1 MAMHRPSRNV
11 AKPNHNQKRSKEMLE
26 RCVAEMADC
35 ANVSETARRC
45 GITPWLMYYWKR
57 RSEDGYPGY
66 SIDMGGLD
74 DNGNPLV
81 AEFHEAW
88 DAALEIGNDYLEK
101 EAQRRAV
108 EGYEEPVVHKG
119 IQAFVRD
126 AQTGELELDE
136 NGKPIPLTI
145 RRYSDR
151 MLEILLKA
159 RRPEKFR
166 ENMKIEAHVTGGVL
180 AIPQSDQ
187 ANLSAEDWAS
197 RFKAN
202 EDGKTIEG
210 TAVYPDEM
218 PPDEVGPDGLERRTG
233 STSVRA
239 IMERKMAEQAM
250 SQDPELEAKQAAFMK
265 WYMEQGKSPEGKPL
279 MQSGPRCREYNM
291 RPGLTDAE
299 IEALDPEFGTSPGLP
314 HTKKPRLSFE
324 ELKALEESDIDP
336 LA

>member
-1 MAMHRPSRNV
+1 MAMHRPSRHV
-11 AKPNHNQKRSKEMLE
+11 EKPNHNQKRSKEMLE

-74 DNGNPLV
+74 DDGNPLV

-108 EGYEEPVVHKG
+108 DGYEEPVVHKG

-126 AQTGELELDE
+126 AQTGALELDE
-136 NGKPIPLTI
+136 NGQPIPLTV

-151 MLEILLKA
+151 LLEILLKA

-187 ANLSAEDWAS
+187 ANLSAEDWAA

-202 EDGKTIEG
+202 ADGLTIEG
-210 TAVYPDEM
+210 TAVYPHEM
-218 PPDEVGPDGLERRTG
+218 PPDEVDPETGLERRTG

-239 IMERKMAEQAM
+239 IMERKIVEQAM
-250 SQDPELEAKQAAFMK
+250 AQDPDLEAKQAAFMK
-265 WYMEQGKSPEGKPL
+265 WYMEQNRHEDGARL
-279 MQSGPRCREYNM
+279 MQSGPRGKEYNM
-291 RPGLTDAE
+291 RPGLT
-299 IEALDPEFGTSPGLP
+299 PQ
-314 HTKKPRLSFE
+314 

>member
-1 MAMHRPSRNV
+1 MAMHRPATPKRPGEPT
-11 AKPNHNQKRSKEMLE
+11 KHNQKRSKELLE
-26 RCVAEMADC
+26 KVIAEFADC

-45 GITPWLMYYWKR
+45 GVTPWLMYYWKR

-66 SIDMGGLD
+66 TIDMGGLD
-74 DNGNPLV
+74 DEGEALV

-88 DAALEIGNDYLEK
+88 DAALEIGNDYLEQ

-108 EGYEEPVVHKG
+108 AGYEEPIVHKG

-126 AQTGELELDE
+126 AVTGELELDE
-136 NGKPIPLTI
+136 YGRPIPLTI

-151 MLEILLKA
+151 LLEVLLKA

-187 ANLSAEDWAS
+187 ANLTADDWAA
-197 RFKAN
+197 RFRDNA
-202 EDGKTIEG
+202 DGKTIDG
-210 TAVYPDEM
+210 TPVYPHEM
-218 PPDEVGPDGLERRTG
+218 PPNEIDPDTGLEKRTG

-239 IMERKMAEQAM
+239 IMERKMREKAEA
-250 SQDPELEAKQAAFMK
+250 QDPELERKTADLLKWQMENKQQNNK
-265 WYMEQGKSPEGKPL
+265 PGNKPIQRPEL
-279 MQSGPRCREYNM
+279 QQSGPRGAEHNM
-291 RPGLTDAE
+291 RGLDKLT
-299 IEALDPEFGTSPGLP
+299 P
-314 HTKKPRLSFE
+314 E
-324 ELKALEESDIDP
+324 ELEDLGFDP

>member
-1 MAMHRPSRNV
+1 MAMHRPRQPHEL
-11 AKPNHNQKRSKEMLE
+11 AKTNHNQKRSKEKLE
-26 RCVAEMADC
+26 QCVAELADC

-66 SIDMGGLD
+66 TIDMGGLD
-74 DNGNPLV
+74 DDGNALV

-88 DAALEIGNDYLEK
+88 EAALEIGNDYLEQ

-108 EGYEEPVVHKG
+108 EGYNEPVVHKG

-126 AQTGELELDE
+126 ATTGELELDE

-151 MLEILLKA
+151 LLEVLLKA

-166 ENMKIEAHVTGGVL
+166 ENMKIEAEVTGGVL

-187 ANLSAEDWAS
+187 ANLSAEDWAA
-197 RFKAN
+197 RFRDN
-202 EDGKTIEG
+202 DDGKTIDG
-210 TAVYPDEM
+210 TAVYPSEM
-218 PPDEVGPDGLERRTG
+218 PPDEVDPETGLEKRTG

-239 IMERKMAEQAM
+239 MMERKMVEQAM
-250 SQDPELEAKQAAFMK
+250 EQDPDLEAKQAAFMK
-265 WYMEQGKSPEGKPL
+265 WYMEQGKSPEGAPL
-279 MQSGPRCREYNM
+279 MQSGPRGKEFDM
-291 RPGLTDAE
+291 KPGLT
-299 IEALDPEFGTSPGLP
+299 
-314 HTKKPRLSFE
+314 KE

>member
-1 MAMHRPSRNV
+1 MAMHRPSKNM

-26 RCVAEMADC
+26 QCVAEMADC

-66 SIDMGGLD
+66 SIDMGGMD
-74 DNGNPLV
+74 DDGNLLV

-88 DAALEIGNDYLEK
+88 DAALEIGNDYLEQ

-108 EGYEEPVVHKG
+108 AGYEEPVVHKG

-126 AQTGELELDE
+126 ATTGELELDE

-151 MLEILLKA
+151 LLEVLLKA
-159 RRPEKFR
+159 RRPETFR
-166 ENMKIEAHVTGGVL
+166 ENMKLEAHVTGGVL

-187 ANLSAEDWAS
+187 ANLSAEDWAA
-197 RFKAN
+197 RFRDN
-202 EDGKTIEG
+202 QDGKTIEG
-210 TAVYPDEM
+210 TPVYASEL
-218 PPDEVGPDGLERRTG
+218 PPDGVDPETGLERRTG
-233 STSVRA
+233 GTSVRA
-239 IMERKMAEQAM
+239 AMERKMAQQAM
-250 SQDPELEAKQAAFMK
+250 DQDPELEEKQAAFMK
-265 WYMEQGKSPEGKPL
+265 WYMEQNRHDDGAKL
-279 MQSGPRCREYNM
+279 MQSGPRGKEYNT
-291 RPGLTDAE
+291 RPGLSKA
-299 IEALDPEFGTSPGLP
+299 
-314 HTKKPRLSFE
+314 
-324 ELKALEESDIDP
+324 ELKALEESDLDP

>member
-1 MAMHRPSRNV
+1 MAMHRPRQPHEL
-11 AKPNHNQKRSKEMLE
+11 AKTNHNQKRSKEKLE
-26 RCVAEMADC
+26 QCVAELADC

-66 SIDMGGLD
+66 TIDMGGLD
-74 DNGNPLV
+74 DDGNALV

-88 DAALEIGNDYLEK
+88 EAALEIGNDYLEQ

-108 EGYEEPVVHKG
+108 EGYNEPVVHKG

-126 AQTGELELDE
+126 ATTGELELDE

-151 MLEILLKA
+151 LLEVLLKA

-166 ENMKIEAHVTGGVL
+166 ENMKIEAEVTGGVL

-187 ANLSAEDWAS
+187 ANLSAEDWAA
-197 RFKAN
+197 RFRDN
-202 EDGKTIEG
+202 DDGKTIDG
-210 TAVYPDEM
+210 TAVYPSEM
-218 PPDEVGPDGLERRTG
+218 PPDEVDPETGLEKRTG

-239 IMERKMAEQAM
+239 MMERKMVEQAM
-250 SQDPELEAKQAAFMK
+250 EQDPDLEAKQAAFMK
-265 WYMEQGKSPEGKPL
+265 WYMEQGKSPEGAPL
-279 MQSGPRCREYNM
+279 MQSGPRGKEFDVK
-291 RPGLTDAE
+291 PGLT
-299 IEALDPEFGTSPGLP
+299 
-314 HTKKPRLSFE
+314 KE
-324 ELKALEESDIDP
+324 ELRALEESDIDP

>member
-1 MAMHRPSRNV
+1 MAMHRPSKNIT
-11 AKPNHNQKRSKEMLE
+11 KPNHNQKRSKALLE
-26 RCVAEMADC
+26 QCVAEMADC

-66 SIDMGGLD
+66 SIDMGGMD
-74 DNGNPLV
+74 DDGILLV

-88 DAALEIGNDYLEK
+88 DAALEIGNDYLEQ

-108 EGYEEPVVHKG
+108 AGYEEPVVHKG

-126 AQTGELELDE
+126 ATTGELELDAA
-136 NGKPIPLTI
+136 GRPIPLTI

-151 MLEILLKA
+151 LLEILLKA

-187 ANLSAEDWAS
+187 ANLSADDWAA
-197 RFKAN
+197 RFRDN

-210 TAVYPDEM
+210 TPVYKDEL
-218 PPDEVGPDGLERRTG
+218 PPNEVDPETGLERRTG

-239 IMERKMAEQAM
+239 VMERKMAEKAM
-250 SQDPELEAKQAAFMK
+250 AQDPELEEKQAAFMK
-265 WYMEQGKSPEGKPL
+265 WYMEQNRPDDGAKL
-279 MQSGPRCREYNM
+279 MQSGPRGKEYNM
-291 RPGLTDAE
+291 RPGLSAKELAE
-299 IEALDPEFGTSPGLP
+299 
-314 HTKKPRLSFE
+314 
-324 ELKALEESDIDP
+324 LEESGIDP

>member
-1 MAMHRPSRNV
+1 MAMHRPRQPHEL
-11 AKPNHNQKRSKEMLE
+11 AKTNHNQKRSKEKLE
-26 RCVAEMADC
+26 QCVAELADC

-66 SIDMGGLD
+66 TIDMGGLD
-74 DNGNPLV
+74 DDGNALV

-88 DAALEIGNDYLEK
+88 EAALEIGNDYLEQ

-108 EGYEEPVVHKG
+108 EGYNEPVVHKG

-126 AQTGELELDE
+126 ATTGELELDE

-151 MLEILLKA
+151 LLEVLLKA

-166 ENMKIEAHVTGGVL
+166 ENMKIEAEVTGGVL

-187 ANLSAEDWAS
+187 ANLSAEDWAA
-197 RFKAN
+197 RFRDN
-202 EDGKTIEG
+202 DDGKTIDG
-210 TAVYPDEM
+210 TAVYPSEM
-218 PPDEVGPDGLERRTG
+218 PPDEVDPETGLEKRTG

-239 IMERKMAEQAM
+239 MMERKMVEQAM
-250 SQDPELEAKQAAFMK
+250 AQDPDLEAKQAAFMK
-265 WYMEQGKSPEGKPL
+265 WYMEQGKSPEGAPL
-279 MQSGPRCREYNM
+279 MQSGPRGKEFDM
-291 RPGLTDAE
+291 KPGLT
-299 IEALDPEFGTSPGLP
+299 P
-314 HTKKPRLSFE
+314 E

>member
-1 MAMHRPSRNV
+1 MAMHRPRQPHEV
-11 AKPNHNQKRSKEMLE
+11 AKTNHNQKRSKEKLE
-26 RCVAEMADC
+26 QCVAELADC

-66 SIDMGGLD
+66 AIDMGGLD
-74 DNGNPLV
+74 DDGNPLV

-88 DAALEIGNDYLEK
+88 EAALQIGNDYLEQ

-108 EGYEEPVVHKG
+108 DGYNEPVVHKG

-126 AQTGELELDE
+126 AETGELELDAH
-136 NGKPIPLTI
+136 GRPIPLTI

-151 MLEILLKA
+151 LLEVLLKA

-166 ENMKIEAHVTGGVL
+166 ENMKIEAEISGGVL
-180 AIPQSDQ
+180 VIPQSDQ
-187 ANLSAEDWAS
+187 ANLSAEDWAA
-197 RFKAN
+197 RFADN
-202 EDGKTIEG
+202 ADGKTIDG

-218 PPDEVGPDGLERRTG
+218 PPDEVDAQGLEKRTG

-239 IMERKMAEQAM
+239 IMERKLREKAEA
-250 SQDPELEAKQAAFMK
+250 QDPELEEKQAALVK
-265 WYMEQGKSPEGKPL
+265 WKMEQDKLNPAV
-279 MQSGPRCREYNM
+279 MQSGPRGKEYNT
-291 RPGLTDAE
+291 RPGL
-299 IEALDPEFGTSPGLP
+299 S
-314 HTKKPRLSFE
+314 KE
-324 ELKALEESDIDP
+324 ELAALEESGIDP

>member
-1 MAMHRPSRNV
+1 MAMHRPSRTPE
-11 AKPNHNQKRSKEMLE
+11 KPNHNQKRSKEMLE

-57 RSEDGYPGY
+57 RSEDGFPGY
-66 SIDMGGLD
+66 AIDMGGLD
-74 DNGNPLV
+74 DDGKPLV

-88 DAALEIGNDYLEK
+88 DAALEIGNDYLEQ

-126 AQTGELELDE
+126 AITGELELDA
-136 NGKPIPLTI
+136 NGRPIPLTI

-151 MLEILLKA
+151 LLEVLLKA

-166 ENMKIEAHVTGGVL
+166 ENMKIEAEISGGVL

-187 ANLSAEDWAS
+187 ANLSAEDWAA
-197 RFKAN
+197 RFRDN
-202 EDGKTIEG
+202 DDGKTIEG
-210 TAVYPDEM
+210 TPVYASEM
-218 PPDEVGPDGLERRTG
+218 PPDEVGEDGLERRTG

-239 IMERKMAEQAM
+239 IMEQKIVQQAM
-250 SQDPELEAKQAAFMK
+250 AQDPALEEKQAAFMK
-265 WYMEQGKSPEGKPL
+265 WYMEQNKAAPEL
-279 MQSGPRCREYNM
+279 MQSGPRGREYNT
-291 RPGLTDAE
+291 RPGLT
-299 IEALDPEFGTSPGLP
+299 S
-314 HTKKPRLSFE
+314 E
-324 ELKALEESDIDP
+324 ELQALEESGIDP

>member
-1 MAMHRPSRNV
+1 MAMHRPSKNM
-11 AKPNHNQKRSKEMLE
+11 AKSNHNQKRSKEMLE
-26 RCVAEMADC
+26 QCVAEMADC

-45 GITPWLMYYWKR
+45 NITPWLMYYWKR

-66 SIDMGGLD
+66 SIDMGGMD
-74 DNGNPLV
+74 DDGNSLV

-88 DAALEIGNDYLEK
+88 DAALEIGNDYLEQ

-108 EGYEEPVVHKG
+108 AGYEEPVVHKG

-126 AQTGELELDE
+126 ATTGELELDE
-136 NGKPIPLTI
+136 NGRPIPLTI

-151 MLEILLKA
+151 LLEVLLKA

-166 ENMKIEAHVTGGVL
+166 ENMKIEASITGGVL

-187 ANLSAEDWAS
+187 ANLSAEDWAA
-197 RFKAN
+197 RFRDN

-210 TAVYPDEM
+210 TPVYASEL
-218 PPDEVGPDGLERRTG
+218 PPDGIDPETGLERRTG
-233 STSVRA
+233 STSVRQK
-239 IMERKMAEQAM
+239 MEQKMAQQAM
-250 SQDPELEAKQAAFMK
+250 DQDPALEEKQAAFMK

-279 MQSGPRCREYNM
+279 MQSGPRGKEYNM
-291 RPGLTDAE
+291 RPGLTKA
-299 IEALDPEFGTSPGLP
+299 
-314 HTKKPRLSFE
+314 
-324 ELKALEESDIDP
+324 ELKALEESDLDP

>member
-11 AKPNHNQKRSKEMLE
+11 TKPNHNQKRSKEMLE
-26 RCVAEMADC
+26 RCVTEMADC

-66 SIDMGGLD
+66 QISMGGLD
-74 DNGNPLV
+74 DDGNPLV

-88 DAALEIGNDYLEK
+88 DAALGIGNDYLEQ

-108 EGYEEPVVHKG
+108 DGYEEPIVHKG

-126 AQTGELELDE
+126 AETGNLELDA
-136 NGKPIPLTI
+136 NGKPIPLTV

-151 MLEILLKA
+151 LLEILLKA

-187 ANLSAEDWAS
+187 ANLSAEDWAA
-197 RFKAN
+197 RFRDN
-202 EDGKTIEG
+202 DDGKTIEG
-210 TAVYPDEM
+210 TPVYPDEM
-218 PPDEVGPDGLERRTG
+218 PPDEVDPETGLERRTG
-233 STSVRA
+233 SSSVRA
-239 IMERKMAEQAM
+239 MMEQKMAQQAAD
-250 SQDPELEAKQAAFMK
+250 QDPALEEKQAAFMK
-265 WYMEQGKSPEGKPL
+265 WYMEQNRSDEGARL
-279 MQSGPRCREYNM
+279 MQSGPRGKEYKA
-291 RPGLTDAE
+291 RPGL
-299 IEALDPEFGTSPGLP
+299 S
-314 HTKKPRLSFE
+314 KE
-324 ELKALEESDIDP
+324 ELKALEESGLDP